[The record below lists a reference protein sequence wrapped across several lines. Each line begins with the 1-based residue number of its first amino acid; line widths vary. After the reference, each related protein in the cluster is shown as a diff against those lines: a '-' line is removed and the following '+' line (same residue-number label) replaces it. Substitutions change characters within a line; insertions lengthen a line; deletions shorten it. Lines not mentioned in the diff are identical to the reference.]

1 MIQEISKSP
10 RRKIFRAKTKR
21 TDQRSAYRT
30 GENTRWRRPRKRLDN
45 ISGEY
50 PRCHHS
56 AVEDFFQEGYR
67 HKTFNGGLCIL
78 QDEKVRNIG
87 KTDTNQSFA

>member
-30 GENTRWRRPRKRLDN
+30 GENTQWRRPRKRLDN

-56 AVEDFFQEGYR
+56 AVEDFFQEG
-67 HKTFNGGLCIL
+67 IL
-78 QDEKVRNIG
+78 LNCSSRKDVQKQVIV
-87 KTDTNQSFA
+87 QSYVPECN